1 VFLALL
7 YTPPPEAASEAPPW
21 WFLASIVLSILAAA
35 LFTMRLALA
44 GKKRGG
50 SCTACGGSI
59 KPSWVRCPTC
69 GIELGASGGV
79 ASNGHGSNGGNGAGA
94 RPAPVAHVGPA
105 VIEFKSGPLSGRVF
119 PLERDVTTFGSVE
132 GNTVLLQDTGVSRK
146 HVGIRKVDGGS
157 YELADLGSTNGV
169 FVNGE
174 KTARR
179 KLVAGDVIRIGTSEA
194 LFRS

>member
-1 VFLALL
+1 MLLALL
-7 YTPPPEAASEAPPW
+7 HAAPTEAPSDAPPW
-21 WFLASIVLSILAAA
+21 WFLASIVLAVLAAA

-50 SCTACGGSI
+50 AACPNCSSQI
-59 KPSWVRCPTC
+59 KTIWIRCPAC
-69 GIELGASGGV
+69 GIELGAR
-79 ASNGHGSNGGNGAGA
+79 SNGASHAHDGGGGA
-94 RPAPVAHVGPA
+94 RPAVAAHVGPA